1 MKLDRRARRVGRAA
15 LAVLAGGA
23 VLAWSGIA
31 SAAGSTS
38 PTFAGY
44 VLGGIAPTKAATTF
58 KLPSF
63 SCTSTNSGIAFT
75 IGFTNFTTEEFTTGE
90 VVVGCVDG
98 AATYAAQEQINDYW
112 SYLTPT
118 MSAGDVINITL
129 SVSATKS
136 TVSVKDKT
144 NKSSVSDTVRGPGG
158 GGTFTGA
165 GVGDNTLGSA
175 GYPIPS
181 FGTLKYSATTINSAA
196 LGTYSGVGEY
206 NMSGPSG
213 DVNTSTLKAGSAS
226 FTTKSA

>member
-1 MKLDRRARRVGRAA
+1 MQLDRTARRVGRTTLA
-15 LAVLAGGA
+15 LLAGGA

-31 SAAGSTS
+31 SASGSTS

-44 VLGGIAPTKAATTF
+44 VLGGIAPTKAATSF

-75 IGFTNFTTEEFTTGE
+75 IGLTNFTTEEFTTGQ
-90 VVVGCVDG
+90 VVVGCSG
-98 AATYAAQEQINDYW
+98 GSATYGAEEEINDSW

-118 MSAGDVINITL
+118 MSAGDAISITV
-129 SVSATKS
+129 SVSATKT

-144 NKSSVSDTVRGPGG
+144 KKSSVTDTVKGPGG

-165 GVGDNTLGSA
+165 GVGDSALGSS
-175 GYPIPS
+175 GYPIPT
-181 FGTLKYSATTINSAA
+181 FGTLKYSATTINSLA
-196 LGTYSGVGEY
+196 LGTYAGAAQY

-213 DVNTSTLKAGSAS
+213 NVKTSTLKAGSAS